1 MKKAVY
7 PGSFDPVTNGH
18 LDIIQR
24 AAQVFDE
31 IKVVVMINPEKRGL
45 FNIEERVQM
54 IENAIGDLQNVEIE
68 CFEGLLINYMKEKE
82 INVIVKGLRGVSDFE
97 YEIQMAH
104 MNNKLDSSI
113 ETVFMM
119 TSAQY
124 SYISSSAVKQVAKF
138 GGSLK
143 GLVPEEVAEKL
154 VSRMG
159 SI

>member
-7 PGSFDPVTNGH
+7 PGSFDPITNGH
-18 LDIIQR
+18 LDIIKR
-24 AAQVFDE
+24 AAQVFDQV
-31 IKVVVMINPEKRGL
+31 KVVVMINPEKQGL

-54 IENAIGDLQNVEIE
+54 IDNAIGDLQNVEIE
-68 CFEGLLINYMKEKE
+68 CSGGLLINYMKEKE
-82 INVIVKGLRGVSDFE
+82 INVIVKGLRGVSDFD

-104 MNNKLDSSI
+104 MNNKLDPSI

-138 GGSLK
+138 GGSLQ
-143 GLVPEEVAEKL
+143 GLVPDEVAKKL

>member
-7 PGSFDPVTNGH
+7 PGSFDPITNGH

-31 IKVVVMINPEKRGL
+31 IKVVVMINPEKQGL
-45 FNIEERVQM
+45 FNIEEKVQM
-54 IENAIGDLQNVEIE
+54 IENAIGNLENVEIE
-68 CFEGLLINYMKEKE
+68 CFGGLLINYMKEKD
-82 INVIVKGLRGVSDFE
+82 INVIVKGLRGVSDFD

-119 TSAQY
+119 TSPQY